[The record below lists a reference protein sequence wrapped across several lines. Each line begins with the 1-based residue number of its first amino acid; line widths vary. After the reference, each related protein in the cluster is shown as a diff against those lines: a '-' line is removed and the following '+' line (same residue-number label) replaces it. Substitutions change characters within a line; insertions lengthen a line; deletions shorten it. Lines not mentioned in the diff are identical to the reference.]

1 MAHLVTQRATF
12 LGHELLRS
20 KFYGKLNMAA
30 GNYDIIVDQ
39 GSDYTLSVTVKD
51 DSTTVSD
58 LTGYSARAHIR
69 PAKASDTLTA
79 SFTCTVDTSSP
90 ATGIVEM
97 TLPNSVSKNIAA
109 GSYFYDLEIFTASDA
124 IVKRIIQGKVKVTQ
138 EVTR

>member
-1 MAHLVTQRATF
+1 
-12 LGHELLRS
+12 
-20 KFYGKLNMAA
+20 MAA

-39 GSDYTLSVTVKD
+39 GSDYTLTVTVKD

-69 PAKASDTLTA
+69 PSKTSETLTA

-97 TLPNSVSKNIAA
+97 SLSNSVSKNIAA
-109 GSYFYDLEIFTASDA
+109 GSYFYDLEIYTAADA
-124 IVKRIIQGKVKVTQ
+124 VVKRIIQGKVKVTQ